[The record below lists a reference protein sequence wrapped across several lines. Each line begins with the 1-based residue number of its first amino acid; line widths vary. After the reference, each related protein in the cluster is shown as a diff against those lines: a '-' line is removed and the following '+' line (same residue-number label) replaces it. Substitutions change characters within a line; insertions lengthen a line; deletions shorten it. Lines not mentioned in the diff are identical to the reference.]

1 MTPFEGVRGGGG
13 LDQEQTARQ
22 WREWAVSRRRLL
34 RASGFGAGAL
44 LLGGRLAGSAAAAP
58 AAQDAEPKAGGSLS
72 MSLADDDVKSF
83 DPIAVTDN
91 MSIWTQLLVYDQL
104 IRVAPSGDAL
114 EPGLAE
120 RWDVS
125 DDGMTYTFHLRD
137 ASFHDGSPVTA
148 DDVVFCLDRAVNSEG
163 SQWAFIFSAVETMD
177 AVDPKTVSIDLGTQW
192 APFEADLALFAASIF
207 PRALFEAQGDEL
219 WQNPVGSGPFVFQS
233 WNKGSEILLAKNPAY
248 WVEGQPYLDELRFAI
263 LTDSN
268 ARMLQFQ
275 GGELDIA
282 TDAPF
287 SQLEALKAN
296 PDVVVLQDAV
306 ARFDYI
312 GINNTK
318 APFDDKTLRQAMNY
332 AVNKDAILQN
342 VLFGA
347 GRPANT
353 YLPLMSGH
361 DDEVAGYPYDL
372 DKAKALVAES
382 AAKDGFTAELRVRAG
397 DPGAGQI
404 AQLVAADLAQIGGT
418 VTITQLD
425 PAAQTDRVHA
435 VDYDISGAYYT
446 TDIIDPDEL
455 TTFAVQSDGG
465 TQAVWTGYK
474 NEEVDKLVREAQVTT
489 DPDQR
494 LGMYRQIQQMV
505 ADDAHVIYLFYPT
518 GRTVTSPAI
527 QNFRVLPTGNYRLW
541 ETWRSDV

>member
-1 MTPFEGVRGGGG
+1 MDQMAGSHGGGG
-13 LDQEQTARQ
+13 LSDKQIASQWQEWT
-22 WREWAVSRRRLL
+22 VSRRRLL
-34 RASGFGAGAL
+34 RVSGFGAVAL
-44 LLGGRLAGSAAAAP
+44 LLGDHPARSAKAAASI
-58 AAQDAEPKAGGSLS
+58 QDAPKAGGSLS

-104 IRVAPSGDAL
+104 IRVGPTGDSL

-120 RWDVS
+120 RWDAS
-125 DDGMTYTFHLRD
+125 PDGKTYTFHLRD
-137 ASFHDGSPVTA
+137 ATFHSGAPATA
-148 DDVVFCLDRAVNSEG
+148 DDVAFCLDRAVNAEG
-163 SQWAFIFSAVETMD
+163 SQWAFIFSAVDTIN
-177 AVDPKTVSIDLGTQW
+177 AVDPKTVSVTLKTPW
-192 APFEADLALFAASIF
+192 APFEADLALFAASIY
-207 PRALFEAQGDEL
+207 PRALFEQQGDEL
-219 WQNPVGSGPFVFQS
+219 WQRPVGTGPFVFQS
-233 WNKGSEILLAKNPAY
+233 WTKGSEIVLAKNPAY
-248 WVEGQPYLDELRFAI
+248 WVAGQPYLDELRFSV

-306 ARFDYI
+306 ARFDYVA
-312 GINNTK
+312 INNTK
-318 APFDDKTLRQAMNY
+318 APFDDKKLRQAMNY

-347 GRPANT
+347 GKPANT
-353 YLPLMSGH
+353 YLPLMAGH
-361 DDEVAGYPYDL
+361 DEEVAGYPFDL
-372 DKAKALVAES
+372 ARAKALVAES
-382 AAKDGFTAELRVRAG
+382 AGKDGFTAELLVSAG
-397 DPGAGQI
+397 DPVGAQV

-435 VDYDISGAYYT
+435 VDYDLSTAYYT

-474 NEEVDKLVREAQVTT
+474 NEAVDALIREAQVTT
-489 DPDQR
+489 DPER
-494 LGMYRQIQQMV
+494 RMGMYRDIQRMV
-505 ADDAHVIYLFYPT
+505 SDDAHVLYLFYPT
-518 GRTVTSPAI
+518 GRVATSTNV